1 MQAKKMQHLIERA
14 LIDAKGQDI
23 RILDVRKIAGFTDYM
38 VIASGTSNRHVATL
52 AEKVV
57 DKLRG
62 RGLRPIGV
70 EGKEIGDWVLID
82 FGDVVAHVMRPQ
94 TRDFYNL
101 EKLWGEVPLDVPA
114 KLPVASKPKKKGSRK
129 KTTQRREGAKN
140 RNQG

>member
-1 MQAKKMQHLIERA
+1 MQAKKMQHLIERV

-23 RILDVRKIAGFTDYM
+23 RVLDVRKIAGFTDYM

-52 AEKVV
+52 ADKVV

-70 EGKEIGDWVLID
+70 EGKEVGDWVLID
-82 FGDVVAHVMRPQ
+82 FGDVVTHVMRPQ

-101 EKLWGEVPLDVPA
+101 EKLWGEVPLDGPV
-114 KLPVASKPKKKGSRK
+114 KLSAPSKPKKKGSRK
-129 KTTQRREGAKN
+129 KSTQRRKGAKN
-140 RNQG
+140 ND